1 MRRLAASD
9 VAELLAFVS
18 EMESLDDAHAFPPR
32 LLAGLQR
39 LIPADEVAYS
49 ELDPSAETSILQI
62 WLADGVEAVVFGA
75 DEEYLRTRELWWQL
89 RPTHP
94 VCGYRRRSGNWTEP
108 LKASDFGPL
117 REFRKT
123 PIYDAFY
130 RGELDYW
137 LDMGLPATATKTR
150 VFIFLRRGGRDF
162 TDRDK
167 AILELLRPH
176 LEARGVAAQAAADAA
191 AALATLEEPAGDEAH
206 RVVLCS
212 AGGAIEFAS
221 PVSRAL
227 LDRYLG
233 IENGRLPTALLNRR
247 TAVLADGHGR
257 LTIRTAPSGGL
268 RVLLLEERDER
279 LDRLTSREREI
290 LDRVRRGRTNAEIA
304 SELEIATA
312 TVAKHL
318 EHVYEKLGV
327 RSRAAAAA
335 LLSVLAAAC

>member
-1 MRRLAASD
+1 MERLAAAD
-9 VAELLAFVS
+9 VAALLAFVS
-18 EMESLDDAHAFPPR
+18 ELEALDDPHAFPPR
-32 LLAGLQR
+32 VLLGLQR

-49 ELDPSAETSILQI
+49 ELNPATETSILQI
-62 WLADGVEAVVFGA
+62 WLADGVEAVVVGA
-75 DEEYLRTRELWWQL
+75 DEDYLRTHELWWQL

-94 VCGYRRRSGNWTEP
+94 VCGYRGRSGNWTEP
-108 LKASDFGPL
+108 LRASDFAPL

-162 TDRDK
+162 TERDK
-167 AILELLRPH
+167 MILELLRPH
-176 LEARGVAAQAAADAA
+176 LEARAAAAKAAADAA
-191 AALATLEEPAGDEAH
+191 AALAMLEEPGSEEAH

-221 PVSRAL
+221 PASRAL
-227 LDRYLG
+227 LRRYLG
-233 IENGRLPTALLNRR
+233 IENGRLPAALLNRR
-247 TAVLADGHGR
+247 TVVLANGNGR

-290 LDRVRRGRTNAEIA
+290 LDRVGRGRTNAEIG

-327 RSRAAAAA
+327 RSRAAAAV
-335 LLSVLAAAC
+335 LLPLLAAAC